1 MSMDKPMAEKAEEGL
16 EIEVVDDTP
25 EPDRGKSKRPE
36 GAEPEVPDDD
46 EIASYSDNVQKRIK
60 KLKYE
65 YHEERRRKEA
75 AMREIEEAAQI
86 TRRLLEERNAMAERL
101 AARDAALLEQ
111 AKVRAQVQMEKV
123 EREYRDA
130 YEVGDADRI
139 LAAQRELMKLT
150 TEQREIEN
158 YRPAPP
164 QRIEPEQVRPQ
175 SAAASEPD
183 EKAKNWMK
191 ANPWFGQDEEMSG
204 YAYGVHERL
213 IKREGITPLSDEY
226 YERIDAAM
234 RRRFPEHF
242 EEEDGGEEVDL
253 RPRAATPRKTPVVA
267 PATRAVAARPPRK
280 VQLTATQVALAKRL
294 NLTPEQYAEE
304 LVKEMMNG

>member
-1 MSMDKPMAEKAEEGL
+1 MTIDKPMTEEVEDDL
-16 EIEVVDDTP
+16 QIEVVDDTP
-25 EPDRGKSKRPE
+25 EQDRGKSKRPE
-36 GAEPEVPDDD
+36 GAEPAVPDDD
-46 EIASYSDNVQKRIK
+46 EIASYSENVQKRIK

-75 AMREIEEAAQI
+75 AMREIEEAAKI

-101 AARDAALLEQ
+101 AVREQALLEQ
-111 AKVRAQVQMEKV
+111 AKVRAQTQIEKA
-123 EREYRDA
+123 EREYREA
-130 YEVGDADRI
+130 YEIGDADRI
-139 LAAQRELMKLT
+139 LAAQREIMKLS

-183 EKAKNWMK
+183 EKAKAWMK

-242 EEEDGGEEVDL
+242 EVDGGEEVDL
-253 RPRAATPRKTPVVA
+253 QPPAATPRKTPVVA
-267 PATRAVAARPPRK
+267 PATRTVAGKPPRK

-294 NLTPEQYAEE
+294 GLTPEQYAASM
-304 LVKEMMNG
+304 VKEMMNG